1 MMAPVNS
8 RAEGNLP
15 MNIRNGLRNLM
26 PRTYRRVALGYNAV
40 HLFVNMRGSA
50 VDFDM
55 LRDVVK
61 NAKGT
66 SKKKCPI
73 CGFTGLFRAFGS
85 PPRWDALCP
94 SCGSLER
101 HRLFAL
107 TLNSMPPILTEGA
120 TVLHFAPENCMKT
133 LLQRV
138 GIRYTSAD
146 LHQPGVDLKLN
157 IEDINISDGQYDVI
171 VCSHVLEHVND
182 KVALSELHRILKS
195 DGVLIIMV
203 PIVEG
208 CDMTYE
214 DDTITDNKGR
224 LLHFGQDDHVRVYG
238 GDFINRVTDAGF
250 RIKVHTAFGKE
261 AVKFG
266 LIMGEKIFLCSKAGP
281 E

>member
-1 MMAPVNS
+1 
-8 RAEGNLP
+8 
-15 MNIRNGLRNLM
+15 MNIRNGLRNAM
-26 PRTYRRVALGYNAV
+26 PRTYRRVSFGYNAV
-40 HLFVNMRGSA
+40 RLFGSMRGAA
-50 VDFDM
+50 VDFNM
-55 LRDVVK
+55 LRDVINK
-61 NAKGT
+61 AKGT
-66 SKKKCPI
+66 SEKECPI

-107 TLNSMPPILTEGA
+107 VLNSTPPILANGA
-120 TVLHFAPENCMKT
+120 AVLHFAPEKCSKT

-138 GIRYTSAD
+138 GIQYTSAD
-146 LHQPGVDLKLN
+146 LHETDVDLELD
-157 IEDINISDGQYDVI
+157 IEHIDIKDGQYDII

-182 KVALSELHRILKS
+182 KEALSELRRILKP

-214 DDTITDNKGR
+214 DDTITDSKGR
-224 LLHFGQDDHVRVYG
+224 LVHFGQDDHVRVYG
-238 GDFINRVTDAGF
+238 RDFINRLSGAGF
-250 RIKVHTAFGKE
+250 RVKVHTPIWQG

-266 LIMGEKIFLCSKAGP
+266 LIMGEKYFYAVKRI
-281 E
+281 